1 MKKIHLIAAAIAILT
16 SCSSESIFNEI
27 KDESPRTPI
36 TFSSY
41 SEKSTKADTG
51 DNTSMNNLEFFHS
64 TFSVYGTKK
73 DLDNEIQYVFGD
85 TALKIGTTCTYTGN
99 GDGTFHGSNWSYGEE
114 RFWDKWSTYNFIAY
128 APADHEKNP
137 LSFTYGTAQEVG
149 PLGGEEGR
157 DILAPDYYLIGTNLQ
172 QAGPS
177 LAPKEKGFNVFGQD
191 LDLMTCNPYPTRN
204 GKDQSTV
211 DFTFHHI
218 LAKLNVSITK
228 TADMNEGTVIIDSII
243 ITGLKD
249 MGSYAESKYGNPAT
263 ELSSGWTLANT
274 NHNAKY
280 ELAYR
285 VAEGHPE
292 LPDIEG
298 TTPKPLYYIESMV
311 MPQTVANDAKLS
323 LRYNIS
329 KGNYKEYY
337 KYDIDLKDLFT
348 TFLGRSYYTIKFT
361 LNSDVIS
368 FDVAAYSWASNESS
382 FQVSPVP
389 ASEP

>member
-41 SEKSTKADTG
+41 SEKSTKADVG
-51 DNTSMNNLEFFHS
+51 NDASMNNLEFFHS

-73 DLDNEIQYVFGD
+73 DMDSEIQYVFGD
-85 TALKIGTTCTYTGN
+85 TARKIGTTCTYTGN

-149 PLGGEEGR
+149 ALGVSGR
-157 DILAPDYYLIGTNLQ
+157 DILAPDYFLTGKNLQ
-172 QAGPS
+172 
-177 LAPKEKGFNVFGQD
+177 LAMPTATPKEKGFNVYGED
-191 LDLMTCNPYPTRN
+191 LDLMTCNPYLNRD
-204 GKDQSTV
+204 GKNQNTV
-211 DFTFHHI
+211 DFNFHHI
-218 LAKLNVSITK
+218 LAKLNVSIAK

-292 LPDIEG
+292 LPDAQG
-298 TTPKPLYYIESMV
+298 NTLNPLYYIESMV
-311 MPQTVANDAKLS
+311 MPQTIANDAKLS
-323 LRYNIS
+323 LRYKIT

-337 KYDIDLKDLFT
+337 KYDIDLKDLFA

-361 LNSDVIS
+361 LNSEVIS
-368 FDVAAYSWASNESS
+368 FDVDAANWASNESS